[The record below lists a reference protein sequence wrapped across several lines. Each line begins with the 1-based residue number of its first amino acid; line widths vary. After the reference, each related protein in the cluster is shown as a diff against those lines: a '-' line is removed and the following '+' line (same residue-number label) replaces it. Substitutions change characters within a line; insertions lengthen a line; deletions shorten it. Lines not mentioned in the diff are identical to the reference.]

1 MSTAQGS
8 SVLNM
13 SLGKSLTGLSSWFH
27 NVTGPQVSQSL
38 RKDASTRRHLK
49 SGKRGKSETWDYLR
63 LDFFLQRFNV
73 ILFSVYKSQNGPTA
87 QCEKTPPEISEG
99 LGGQAGSWA
108 QKYRSLFQNFGNQRQ
123 QENKCAGL
131 ACWGSI
137 ACQALLHAGGSG
149 VNRKRK
155 LLLFKILY
163 STRERLGKERKERR
177 EEKCQLET
185 KEAESILGMLEFSVW
200 TSPWILLRQWQ

>member
-8 SVLNM
+8 SVLNT

-63 LDFFLQRFNV
+63 LDFFFQRFNV

-108 QKYRSLFQNFGNQRQ
+108 QKYKSLFQNLEKIVLNGN
-123 QENKCAGL
+123 EGNKKTSVLVSPVEG
-131 ACWGSI
+131 
-137 ACQALLHAGGSG
+137 LLHA
-149 VNRKRK
+149 KHCCM
-155 LLLFKILY
+155 
-163 STRERLGKERKERR
+163 LGAQE
-177 EEKCQLET
+177 
-185 KEAESILGMLEFSVW
+185 
-200 TSPWILLRQWQ
+200 